1 MENPNYSPSSMGSHV
16 NLIYS
21 TEDDVT
27 TIRSLENPL
36 YGKTNKNQEIS
47 DDGYEKIGNA
57 VLLNS
62 IKEEIDGNNY
72 LLDVSTKVNDEDIYY
87 SNIKGEQEP
96 TENSSKQVEG
106 TYYSEPPNDDQGLY
120 ENTETRGVPLVPPER
135 DSPYGHYEFDS
146 SYRQPN

>member
-1 MENPNYSPSSMGSHV
+1 MGSHV

-27 TIRSLENPL
+27 TIRNVENPL
-36 YGKTNKNQEIS
+36 YGKTNNKQEIS

-87 SNIKGEQEP
+87 SNVKGEQEP

-106 TYYSEPPNDDQGLY
+106 AYYSEPPNDDQGLY
-120 ENTETRGVPLVPPER
+120 EYTETRGVPFVPPER
-135 DSPYGHYEFDS
+135 DSQYEHYEFDS
-146 SYRQPN
+146 SYRRPN